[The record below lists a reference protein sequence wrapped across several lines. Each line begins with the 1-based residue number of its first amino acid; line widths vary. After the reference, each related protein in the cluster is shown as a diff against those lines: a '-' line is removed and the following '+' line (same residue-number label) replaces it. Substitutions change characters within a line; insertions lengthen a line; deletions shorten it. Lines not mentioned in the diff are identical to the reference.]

1 MRRVSYREEID
12 DLLSPTRLLKTKSEY
27 FYTEQTHKEFRTK
40 LNLLLEAEAEVLKD
54 PTIL

>member
-1 MRRVSYREEID
+1 MRRFSYREEID
-12 DLLSPTRLLKTKSEY
+12 DLVSPTRLLKTKSEY

-54 PTIL
+54 PAML